1 MDIDAIVKRA
11 RQIIWRHKVLWL
23 FAFLSSC
30 GQNGLDIDN
39 VRSLGELPDP
49 VFRNFPRLSEMIDRI
64 PENTSPDIIWFFIV
78 SILALMVVFF
88 LLDSFSQV
96 GMVRGIVNADAG
108 EDHLTF
114 K

>member
-1 MDIDAIVKRA
+1 MDIGAIVKRA

-30 GQNGLDIDN
+30 GQNGLDIIDN

-49 VFRNFPRLSEMIDRI
+49 VFRNFPRLSGMIDRI

-78 SILALMVVFF
+78 SILVITVFF
-88 LLDSFSQV
+88 SCWTPL
-96 GMVRGIVNADAG
+96 A
-108 EDHLTF
+108 